1 MCPGLFEPEVLIWPE
16 LDELT
21 RHIFSATR
29 GRLNHSVTVGASRHI
44 HFSPVTC
51 SDRIMG

>member
-1 MCPGLFEPEVLIWPE
+1 MCPRLLETEVLIWPE
-16 LDELT
+16 LDEFT
-21 RHIFSATR
+21 RHIFGAAR
-29 GRLNHSVTVGASRHI
+29 GRLNHTVTVGASRHI

>member
-44 HFSPVTC
+44 YFSPVTC
-51 SDRIMG
+51 SDRIMV